1 MREYKTEADRVRYY
15 STERGEWEEIPLDLV
30 DLKKTE
36 AERQERAA
44 SLKADSEA
52 LAAEDKAERE
62 LRREVARV
70 PDEPGV
76 YYVRGEKL
84 ETIPLGET
92 KLASSKKRSILKAMS
107 PIPIVAGKS
116 TLELDGET
124 AAHKVAQSTPEFYM
138 RLSAEQR
145 FAIVKL
151 TPKKA
156 ARVVQTWNIVPV
168 SNEIIE
174 EHTAIEIFRHQVGEG
189 LYKIWPQKPL
199 ERGEYAV
206 IEYTEGKGNTR
217 VWDFSWTGA
226 SPAN

>member
-1 MREYKTEADRVRYY
+1 
-15 STERGEWEEIPLDLV
+15 
-30 DLKKTE
+30 LKRTE
-36 AERQERAA
+36 AEREERAA
-44 SLKADSEA
+44 SLKSDAEA

-62 LRREVARV
+62 LKREVSRV
-70 PDEPGV
+70 PDGPGV
-76 YYVRGEKL
+76 YYVRGEAL
-84 ETIPLGET
+84 EAIPLGET

-124 AAHKVAQSTPEFYM
+124 SPHKVATSTPEFYV

-156 ARVVQTWNIVPV
+156 ARVVQTWTVIPV
-168 SNEIIE
+168 SNELME
-174 EHTAIEIFRHQVGEG
+174 EHTAVEIFRHQVGEM

-199 ERGEYAV
+199 ERAEYAV